1 MDKKIKLI
9 GRVDLKTG
17 IAYDL
22 KGNIIPKQSQKVV
35 HETKEELEER
45 LQRRRDWLRGYIGES
60 NLPYFLSLSNIIYYY
75 LINIFRIFLNY

>member
-1 MDKKIKLI
+1 MGVATLPYFFYLNVDTMDKKIKLI

-22 KGNIIPKQSQKVV
+22 KGNIIPKQSQKIV

-45 LQRRRDWLRGYIGES
+45 LQRRRDWLRGYIGGE
-60 NLPYFLSLSNIIYYY
+60 
-75 LINIFRIFLNY
+75 

>member
-60 NLPYFLSLSNIIYYY
+60 NFLSLSNIIYYY

>member
-45 LQRRRDWLRGYIGES
+45 LQRRRDWLRGYIGGE
-60 NLPYFLSLSNIIYYY
+60 
-75 LINIFRIFLNY
+75 